1 MRPTAVS
8 IGRATLSGI
17 AWPSRMAAPAKTNS
31 VSVWPSPQ
39 VRPCLTMSATWLR
52 RAAMLETAAM

>member
-1 MRPTAVS
+1 MMPTAVS
-8 IGRATLSGI
+8 IGRDRLSGM
-17 AWPSRMAAPAKTNS
+17 AWPSSSAAPAKANS

-39 VRPCLTMSATWLR
+39 VSPCLTMSPTWLR